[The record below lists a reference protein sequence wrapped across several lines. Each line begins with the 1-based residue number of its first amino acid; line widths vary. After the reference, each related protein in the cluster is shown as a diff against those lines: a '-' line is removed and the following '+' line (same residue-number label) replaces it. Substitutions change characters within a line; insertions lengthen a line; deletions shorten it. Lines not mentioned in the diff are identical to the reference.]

1 MFEIFIMNLNDEL
14 IHNMLIDSDYEF
26 PDEIDDSDLDQDFTI
41 GKNDHDSDITHI
53 SGNIVII
60 ICILCTYNINLI

>member
-14 IHNMLIDSDYEF
+14 INNILIDSDYEF
-26 PDEIDDSDLDQDFTI
+26 PDEIDDSDLDPDFTI
-41 GKNDHDSDITHI
+41 GNNDRDSDITHI

-60 ICILCTYNINLI
+60 ICILCTYNINLF